1 MLNFISMY
9 LSQWFDRDS
18 NLHEYGS
25 ELERYIMAHNPET
38 PYDVERLTREFER
51 KTHTGT
57 KL

>member
-1 MLNFISMY
+1 MY
-9 LSQWFDRDS
+9 LSQWFDNDS